1 MTTLFTLE
9 VHYEQ
14 DVVQA
19 RQRTR
24 ELAEQ
29 LGFDTQDQARLGAA
43 VSEITRNAFQYA
55 KGGTVEFYIEGE
67 PQIFWI
73 KVRDRGKGIPH
84 LADVLQGCYPTPTGM
99 GMGILSTRRLM
110 DFFEVE
116 SIPGQ
121 GTTIAIGKTLPTRTP
136 IVTDLQLRQIRET
149 VLGRSPQNPYEEIQR
164 QNQELLRTMAELRKR
179 EEELTQLN
187 RELEDTNRGVVAL
200 YAELDEKADSLR
212 KANEIKTRFLS
223 YMSHEFRTPLNS
235 ILSLSRMLLARI
247 DGDLTSEQEKQVNFI
262 QRAADGLTELVN
274 DLLDLAKVEA
284 GKTEVRPSLFQIDDL
299 FGTLRGM
306 LRPLIVQN
314 SSVEMIFEEPDRIPP
329 LYSDEGKI
337 AQILRN
343 FISNALKFTQQGEVR
358 VKAVQMDGNVIFSV
372 SDTGIGIAPEDRERI
387 FEDFVQVESS
397 VQKRVKGTGLGL
409 PLSRKL
415 AELVGG
421 SVSVKS
427 ELGRGSTFTLSVPIA
442 DSLPERNRSTSQK
455 MTQKI
460 LLIDDDETSR
470 YVVKQLLVNAPMDIL
485 EAESGEE
492 GLAIAQ
498 REQPAAI
505 VLDLQMPEMN
515 GFEVLDR
522 LKRHPGT
529 QKIPAIVRSSLQLD
543 LETRNSLTQQ
553 CIAILSKEVSSQAV
567 ATSQLREALVKSGLI
582 LEMEGNGYV

>member
-1 MTTLFTLE
+1 MTTLFALE

-84 LADVLQGCYPTPTGM
+84 LADVLKGCSPTPTGM

-235 ILSLSRMLLARI
+235 ILSLSRMLLARM

-274 DLLDLAKVEA
+274 DSLDLAKVEA
-284 GKTEVRPSLFQIDDL
+284 GKTEVNPNSFQIDDL
-299 FGTLRGM
+299 FSTLRGM

-314 SSVEMIFEEPDRIPP
+314 SSVAMTFEEPDRIPP

-358 VKAVQMDGNVIFSV
+358 VKAVQMEGNVIFSV

-397 VQKRVKGTGLGL
+397 VQRRVKGTGLGL

-427 ELGRGSTFTLSVPIA
+427 ELGRGSTFTLSVPIS
-442 DSLPERNRSTSQK
+442 DSWPESNKSTNQE
-455 MTQKI
+455 MPQKI

-470 YVVKQLLVNAPMDIL
+470 YVVKQLLVNAPMEIL
-485 EAESGEE
+485 EAKSGEE

-553 CIAILSKEVSSQAV
+553 CIAILSKDVSSQA
-567 ATSQLREALVKSGLI
+567 AAISQLREALVKSGLI